1 MQKQH
6 WNRHTILAAL
16 RERHMTL
23 RGLKE
28 KYGLSVSSVANI
40 WSRPH
45 EPAERAIADF
55 LNQPVETLFPDRY
68 PKTRN
73 RILRR
78 SYPANSE
85 QNKPSKAA

>member
-78 SYPANSE
+78 SYPANRE
-85 QNKPSKAA
+85 QNKSSKAA

>member
-1 MQKQH
+1 M
-6 WNRHTILAAL
+6 A
-16 RERHMTL
+16 L

-28 KYGLSVSSVANI
+28 KYGLSVSRVANI

-55 LNQPVETLFPDRY
+55 LNQPIKTLFPDPY

-73 RILRR
+73 VYFVDPILQVVNKT
-78 SYPANSE
+78 SH
-85 QNKPSKAA
+85 QNRLNGRQR

>member
-1 MQKQH
+1 MPKQH

-28 KYGLSVSSVANI
+28 RYGLSTSSVANI

-45 EPAERAIADF
+45 EAAERAMADF
-55 LNQPVETLFPDRY
+55 LGQPVELLFPDRY

-73 RILRR
+73 RILKQP
-78 SYPANSE
+78 YPANSDD
-85 QNKPSKAA
+85 KSSKAA

>member
-16 RERHMTL
+16 RERHMAL

-85 QNKPSKAA
+85 QNKSSKTA

>member
-1 MQKQH
+1 MPKQH
-6 WNRHTILAAL
+6 WNRHSILAAL

-28 KYGLSVSSVANI
+28 RYGLSTSSVANI

-45 EPAERAIADF
+45 EAAERAIADF
-55 LNQPVETLFPDRY
+55 LNQPVETLFPNRY

-73 RILRR
+73 RILRQ
-78 SYPANSE
+78 SYPANSDDD
-85 QNKPSKAA
+85 KASKAA

>member
-1 MQKQH
+1 MPKQH

-28 KYGLSVSSVANI
+28 RYGLSTSSVANI

-45 EPAERAIADF
+45 EAAERAIADF
-55 LNQPVETLFPDRY
+55 LNQPVETLFPSRY

-73 RILRR
+73 RILRQ
-78 SYPANSE
+78 SYPANSD
-85 QNKPSKAA
+85 KAKVSKAA

>member
-1 MQKQH
+1 MPKQH

-16 RERHMTL
+16 REHHMTL

-28 KYGLSVSSVANI
+28 RYGLSTSSVANI

-45 EPAERAIADF
+45 EAAERAIADF
-55 LNQPVETLFPDRY
+55 LNQPVETLFPNRY

-73 RILRR
+73 RILHR
-78 SYPANSE
+78 SYPANSDE
-85 QNKPSKAA
+85 DKASEAA